1 MKNQLIGFP
10 RVFSFTMRMT
20 TGAASWKRTTAAFAV
35 ILFLIPCL
43 ILTITT
49 AVGKNGETSGFGGSV
64 TTLYTVDETESPVD
78 YSLLTVTD
86 PLAAGVSV
94 VLCGSYDEARAL
106 LNGNSGSMLLYVTES
121 DGMYRADLLT
131 GEDTGVTDDDRDYIT
146 DLFAMRFN
154 EVLVLK
160 SGLTAEDMMKLVMP
174 VTVTSL
180 GQPEQ
185 TEDLM
190 DDTGDLEQESIREL
204 LGFLLPY
211 VTVMFLYFFVL
222 FYGQSAAQLIV
233 MEKTSKL
240 MDTILVSVRPAAM
253 IFGKIASAICCAVIQ
268 LAVWLLSLLAGAAAG
283 FAISGV
289 IDPVN
294 ALKWSDAAELLSMFD
309 GMFTLPGVILAVFLM
324 LSGCI
329 LYCSLASIGGAL
341 AGKQE
346 DLQSTNML
354 FTMALVISF
363 MAVVFGGD
371 LFETG
376 QMASAMWMHFVPFT
390 AVLITP
396 AHVLL
401 GNVSPLIGCVSL
413 ALTLLFSAAI
423 LLVSGKL
430 YKLMSFY
437 KGNPPKPTQI
447 ISLLKTK

>member
-10 RVFSFTMRMT
+10 QVFSFTMRMT
-20 TGAASWKRTTAAFAV
+20 TGAASWKRTTVAFAL
-35 ILFLIPCL
+35 ILFLIPFL
-43 ILTITT
+43 ILTIST
-49 AVGKNGETSGFGGSV
+49 AVGNDDSAPVFTGSL
-64 TTLYTVDETESPVD
+64 TTLYTVDETETPVD

-86 PLAAGVSV
+86 PMASGISV
-94 VLCGSYDEARAL
+94 VPCESYDEARAKM
-106 LNGNSGSMLLYVTES
+106 NSDPSAMMLYVTKS
-121 DGMYRADLLT
+121 DGMYSAALLT
-131 GEDTGVTDDDRDYIT
+131 GEDTAVTDDDRDYIT
-146 DLFAMRFN
+146 DLFASRFR

-160 SGLTAEDMMKLVMP
+160 SGLTTEDMMKLMMP
-174 VTVTSL
+174 VSVNSL
-180 GQPEQ
+180 NE
-185 TEDLM
+185 TESADELP
-190 DDTGDLEQESIREL
+190 DDTDPEQESIREL

-253 IFGKIASAICCAVIQ
+253 IFGKITSSICCAVIQ
-268 LAVWLLSLLAGAAAG
+268 LGTWLLSLLAGAAAG
-283 FAISGV
+283 LAVSAG
-289 IDPVN
+289 IDPAN
-294 ALKWSDAAELLSMFD
+294 ALKWSDITGILSMFD
-309 GMFTLPGVILAVFLM
+309 GMFTPAGIILAVLIM
-324 LSGCI
+324 LSGCV

-401 GNVSPLIGCVSL
+401 GNVSPIIGCVSL
-413 ALTLLFSAAI
+413 ILTLVFSAGI

-430 YKLMSFY
+430 YKMMSFY
-437 KGNPPKPTQI
+437 KGNPPKPGQI
-447 ISLLKTK
+447 ISLLKSK